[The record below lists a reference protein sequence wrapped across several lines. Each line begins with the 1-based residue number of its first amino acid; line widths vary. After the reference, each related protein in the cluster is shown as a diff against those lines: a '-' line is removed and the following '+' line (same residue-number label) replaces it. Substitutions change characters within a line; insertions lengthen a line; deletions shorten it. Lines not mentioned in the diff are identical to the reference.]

1 MNDLKKKLED
11 NIFQHGFD
19 VVGYSPPTVD
29 KRAKKEYLYFLNK
42 NYHGEMKWLE
52 RHFEKKIEPKKMW
65 DKVKSIVVIGLNY
78 APKKNPLF
86 NNLSLSKANISVYA
100 QNEDYH
106 EVIKIK
112 LKKIQS
118 WLLDEYN
125 LDSRVFV
132 DSSPIF
138 EKYFAKIANLGWQGK
153 HTNIVSKEY
162 GSWLFLAEIFL
173 PIEIKDLKSQIQDN
187 CGSCNK
193 CIDICPTNALINE
206 NKIDARKCISY
217 LTIENKGPIPFSLRK
232 KIGNKV
238 YGCDDCLS
246 ICPWNKFSSET
257 TEEKL
262 QSSIE
267 SKTLA
272 FFLKFNKD
280 KFQKYF
286 CKSPIKRIGWTRFLR
301 NLIIATGNS
310 QNKNLIKYLHIHL
323 NNESSLIRGTCI
335 WSLFQLINKR
345 EKRELREKILKTETN
360 KYVLFEL
367 GMLC

>member
-1 MNDLKKKLED
+1 MNDFKKNLE
-11 NIFQHGFD
+11 NYIFQHGFD
-19 VVGYSPPTVD
+19 VVGYSSPSVD
-29 KRAKKEYLYFLNK
+29 KKAKEEYLSFLNK

-52 RHFEKKIEPKKMW
+52 RHFETKINPKRIW
-65 DKVKSIVVIGLNY
+65 NNVKSIIVIGQNY
-78 APKKNPLF
+78 APKKNPLI
-86 NNLSLSKANISVYA
+86 NNLSFNKANISVYA

-118 WLLDEYN
+118 WLLNKYY
-125 LDSRVFV
+125 LDSKIFV

-138 EKYFAKIANLGWQGK
+138 EKYFAKKANLGWQGK

-173 PIEIKDLKSQIQDN
+173 PVEIKSPKSKIIDG
-187 CGSCNK
+187 CGSCAK
-193 CIDICPTNALINE
+193 CIEVCPTKALVDE

-217 LTIENKGPIPFSLRK
+217 LTIENKGPIPMSLRK

-257 TEEKL
+257 TEVKL

-267 SKTLA
+267 SKTLS
-272 FFLKFNKD
+272 FFLEFNKD

-286 CKSPIKRIGWTRFLR
+286 YKSPIKRIGWIRFLR
-301 NLIIATGNS
+301 NVIIAAGNS
-310 QNKNLIKYLHIHL
+310 QNKNLIKYLYIHL
-323 NNESSLIRGTCI
+323 KNESSLIRGSCV
-335 WSLFQLINKR
+335 WSLFQLINKK
-345 EKRELREKILKTETN
+345 EKKKLKKMILETETN

-367 GMLC
+367 GMIC